1 MLAAALGSILLRN
14 ISSGKE
20 VVKGSDRVIWVDEDE
35 KTKS

>member
-1 MLAAALGSILLRN
+1 MLAAALGSILLQN

-20 VVKGSDRVIWVDEDE
+20 VIWADEEE